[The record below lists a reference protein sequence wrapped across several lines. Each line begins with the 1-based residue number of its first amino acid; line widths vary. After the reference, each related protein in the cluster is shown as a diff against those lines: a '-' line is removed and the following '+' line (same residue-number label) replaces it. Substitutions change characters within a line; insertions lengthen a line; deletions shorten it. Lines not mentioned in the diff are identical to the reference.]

1 VNGVESAKQK
11 VVRAGEHLQ
20 SLDDKAA
27 TYLSDHQSNFVIEES
42 NGEQQL
48 RFVKDPP
55 IEIAILAGEIVYQL
69 RSALNHLAF
78 ELVKSN
84 PVPSLPKG
92 REDRCEFPL
101 FCSRPTVG
109 DPPRTKTGDELF
121 KLFDKKHLPGLT
133 KQAFVAVE
141 ALQPYNGGDG
151 PTQLGWLAKLS
162 NIDKHRHF
170 HVLHRQAYQSETV
183 RSPRINSH
191 MLARLQDG
199 ARIEPYLHSAEE
211 LADAVYVERSIS
223 DMFISF
229 EESALPPNVADIAL
243 GEVLEHCMYA
253 IDRRVIPVFEK
264 LISNP

>member
-20 SLDDKAA
+20 SLDDKTT

-55 IEIAILAGEIVYQL
+55 TEIAILAGEIVYQL
-69 RSALNHLAF
+69 RSALAHLAF

-84 PVPSLPKG
+84 PIASLPK
-92 REDRCEFPL
+92 RWEDRCDFPL
-101 FCSRPTVG
+101 FCSPRP
-109 DPPRTKTGDELF
+109 RDELF
-121 KLFDKKHLPGLT
+121 KLFDKQHLPGLT
-133 KQAFVAVE
+133 KQAFAVVE

-151 PTQLGWLAKLS
+151 PTQLGWLAKLA
-162 NIDKHRHF
+162 NIDKHRHL
-170 HVLHRQAYQSETV
+170 HVLSRQAYQIEIV
-183 RSPRINSH
+183 RSPRINSQ

-199 ARIEPYLHSAEE
+199 AKIEPYLHSAED
-211 LADAVYVERSIS
+211 LADAVYVKRRIG

-229 EESALPPNVADIAL
+229 EESALPANLADIAL
-243 GEVLEHCMYA
+243 GEVLERCIYA
-253 IDRRVIPVFEK
+253 INRRVIPAFEK
-264 LISNP
+264 LVSNP